1 MSLSNNFPTISP
13 SLLLDFANTKR
24 LDPRVTFTRSTTA
37 VYYDGVTTA
46 KAEENLLLYS
56 QDFDNAY
63 WTKNSTTITAN
74 SIAAP
79 DGTTTADTLSAAGT
93 GLNAI
98 LRSIAH
104 TAEQLTFSIYAKAGT
119 KSILQIDSAALG
131 PGAGRANFNLASG
144 TLGTV
149 DSAWTAS
156 IVSAGNGWYRCIAT
170 FTGNGVT
177 GNFILSMQDSATA
190 AREANSTAGDI
201 YLWGAQWEQRS
212 SVTAYTPTT
221 TAAITNYIPQ
231 LLTAAANVPRF
242 DCNPTTGESL
252 GLLIEEQRTN
262 LLTYSAQFDDASYLK
277 ENGATIGANVVIAP
291 DGTLSGDQIIEGT
304 VTNRPRIRT
313 PATTAT
319 NGTAYSMTIYAKA
332 AGRNF
337 LTLDMLNGTAVTQFN
352 LATGQVAQTTSGT
365 NSITPVGN
373 NWYRL
378 SVSGTFTQATGGY
391 RSDLYV
397 NDVAGSGT
405 YTGNGFS
412 GVFIWGAQIE
422 AGAFPT
428 SYMATT
434 ASTFTRNADAAS
446 MTGTAFSSW
455 FNANQGTLYTEGG
468 GLNAA
473 SSARLASI
481 TDNTFSNRIINY
493 FATSG
498 LAAGLIT
505 TSGVS
510 QANPV
515 VSITSA
521 TALNKVIQGYALN
534 NVNIAANGTL
544 GTLDTSATIPAVTLM
559 RIGVDEV
566 GTGSFLNGTI
576 RKIAYYPVRLT
587 DAQLQALTL

>member
-46 KAEENLLLYS
+46 LAEQNLLTWS
-56 QDFDNAY
+56 QDFDNAA
-63 WTKNSTTITAN
+63 WSRLNVTVSPNN
-74 SIAAP
+74 GLAP
-79 DGTTTADTLSAAGT
+79 DGTTTADLVYPSTTGVSRTIYQAGPGT
-93 GLNAI
+93 TT
-98 LRSIAH
+98 SSV
-104 TAEQLTFSIYAKAGT
+104 TSFYAKASGKSWIWVVGAVGSGTSGVYFNVSTGT
-119 KSILQIDSAALG
+119 KG
-131 PGAGRANFNLASG
+131 FEFPGYTG
-144 TLGTV
+144 TITPV
-149 DSAWTAS
+149 
-156 IVSAGNGWYRCIAT
+156 GNGWYRLVVQ
-170 FTGNGVT
+170 NP
-177 GNFILSMQDSATA
+177 
-190 AREANSTAGDI
+190 STAMNFGQITIVDADNTNSVTANGTDGI
-201 YLWGAQWEQRS
+201 LVWGAQLEQRS

-221 TAAITNYIPQ
+221 TTSITNYIPQ

-242 DCNPTTGESL
+242 DFNPTTGESL

-262 LLTYSAQFDDASYLK
+262 LLLYSSDFDNAAWVKVNTSI
-277 ENGATIGANVVIAP
+277 NANTVIAP
-291 DGTLSGDQIIEGT
+291 DGTLSGDKLIITSTAAQHILYQNVTT
-304 VTNRPRIRT
+304 VTSQAYAQTFYIKKAEWSQRIRFST
-313 PATTAT
+313 VSGNVVLSLATTQPT
-319 NGTAYSMTIYAKA
+319 FVSGDSTPTI
-332 AGRNF
+332 
-337 LTLDMLNGTAVTQFN
+337 TD
-352 LATGQVAQTTSGT
+352 
-365 NSITPVGN
+365 VGN
-373 NWYRL
+373 GWYRVSIVAVEDSGG
-378 SVSGTFTQATGGY
+378 SVQVGRIVFQDNSGGENF
-391 RSDLYV
+391 
-397 NDVAGSGT
+397 AGD
-405 YTGNGFS
+405 NFS
-412 GVFIWGAQIE
+412 GIYIWGAQFE
-422 AGAFPT
+422 AATFPT
-428 SYMATT
+428 SYIPTV
-434 ASTFTRNADAAS
+434 ASTVQRNADLAS

-455 FNANQGTLYTEGG
+455 YNPNQGTLYTEGG